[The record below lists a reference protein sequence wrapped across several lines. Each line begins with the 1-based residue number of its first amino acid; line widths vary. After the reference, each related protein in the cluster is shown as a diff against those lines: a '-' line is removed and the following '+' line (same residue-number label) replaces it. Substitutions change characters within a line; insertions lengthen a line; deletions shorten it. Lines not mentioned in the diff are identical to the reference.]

1 MRGIAK
7 VLIAIA
13 FCALSACPFLT
24 AAQAQKTDKIRLLS
38 FYKIDGEWIFNVLDF
53 SANKKLELVNG
64 EDCLGYAIKTFDED
78 SQTAE
83 IKTPNGLFL
92 ISTKLDP
99 AADRGA
105 ENFDIPSSL
114 QTAPRRQILDN
125 LK

>member
-7 VLIAIA
+7 VLIAVA
-13 FCALSACPFLT
+13 FGALSACPCLT

-114 QTAPRRQILDN
+114 QTATRRQILDN

>member
-1 MRGIAK
+1 M
-7 VLIAIA
+7 
-13 FCALSACPFLT
+13 
-24 AAQAQKTDKIRLLS
+24 S

-114 QTAPRRQILDN
+114 QTATRRQILDN